1 MGVLR
6 NRAFLG
12 AVAICAILAMYF
24 TMVVGRAIV
33 FVETGDPIAI
43 ALGVALFVLPAVGVW
58 WMVHEWRMGATVQRM
73 ANRLEAMGR
82 LPMDDGERDDFGR
95 LTEGARQAIYETA
108 RRGVEAAPE
117 DWIAW
122 FHVAYAYDAA
132 RDRAM
137 ARKSLRYAASLFRA
151 EQRAAARG

>member
-24 TMVVGRAIV
+24 TMVVGRAAV

-43 ALGVALFVLPAVGVW
+43 ALGVALFVLPGVGVW
-58 WMVHEWRMGATVQRM
+58 WMVNEWRLGTTVQRM
-73 ANRLEAMGR
+73 ANSLEANGR
-82 LPMDDGERDDFGR
+82 LPLQDGERDEYGR
-95 LTEGARQAIYETA
+95 LTEDARHAIYETA
-108 RRGVEAAPE
+108 RRGVESAPE
-117 DWIAW
+117 DWAAW

-132 RDRAM
+132 RDRSM

-151 EQRAAARG
+151 ERRASSRR

>member
-12 AVAICAILAMYF
+12 AVAICAILALYF

-58 WMVHEWRMGATVQRM
+58 WMVNEWRLGTTVQRM
-73 ANRLEAMGR
+73 ANQLEANGR
-82 LPMDDGERDDFGR
+82 LPVQDGERDEFGR
-95 LTEGARQAIYETA
+95 FTEDAKHDIYETA
-108 RRGVEAAPE
+108 RRGVEMAPE
-117 DWIAW
+117 DWVAW

-132 RDRAM
+132 HDRSM

-151 EQRAAARG
+151 EQRASARR

>member
-43 ALGVALFVLPAVGVW
+43 ALGVALFVLPAIGVW
-58 WMVHEWRMGATVQRM
+58 WMVNEWRLGTTVQRM
-73 ANRLEAMGR
+73 ATRLEADGR
-82 LPMDDGERDDFGR
+82 LPMHDGERDDFGR
-95 LTEGARQAIYETA
+95 VTEDAKTGMYEMA
-108 RRGVEAAPE
+108 RRGVELAPE
-117 DWIAW
+117 DWAAW

-132 RDRAM
+132 RDRSM

-151 EQRAAARG
+151 EQRAAKRH

>member
-12 AVAICAILAMYF
+12 AIAICAILALYF

-43 ALGVALFVLPAVGVW
+43 ALGVALFVLPAIGAW
-58 WMVHEWRMGATVQRM
+58 WMVNEWRLGGTVQRM
-73 ANRLEAMGR
+73 ANQLEADGR
-82 LPMDDGERDDFGR
+82 LPVQDGERDEHGR
-95 LTEGARQAIYETA
+95 LTDDAKNDIFETA
-108 RRGVEAAPE
+108 RRGVEFAPQ
-117 DWIAW
+117 DWAAW

-132 RDRAM
+132 RDRSM

-151 EQRAAARG
+151 ERRAAARR